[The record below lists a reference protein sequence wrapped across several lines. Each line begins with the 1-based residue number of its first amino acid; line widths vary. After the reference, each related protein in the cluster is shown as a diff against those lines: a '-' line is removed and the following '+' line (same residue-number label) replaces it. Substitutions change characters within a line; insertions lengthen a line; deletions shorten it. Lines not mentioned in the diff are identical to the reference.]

1 MHKSQMMDVLMLFLE
16 IIFISMFRRS
26 PETHAV
32 SQSAEQRRPNPR
44 LADRRGQPRQKRLPQ
59 GQGWGETRRDRGRPA
74 PAPHRRHRRFR
85 YPLHR
90 VCKVPPTLHFPHLHQ
105 RGTVIILPL
114 FDKSAPKMEVDRS
127 LVSQSSL
134 SVLSVFTAIFPTP
147 YTPVIYSHLPS
158 PC

>member
-85 YPLHR
+85 YPLYR
-90 VCKVPPTLHFPHLHQ
+90 MFKIPTQLQFPLELYGRGINLLQ
-105 RGTVIILPL
+105 RH
-114 FDKSAPKMEVDRS
+114 K
-127 LVSQSSL
+127 
-134 SVLSVFTAIFPTP
+134 PTKC
-147 YTPVIYSHLPS
+147 L
-158 PC
+158 CR

>member
-44 LADRRGQPRQKRLPQ
+44 LADRRGQPWQKRLPQ
-59 GQGWGETRRDRGRPA
+59 RQGWGETRRDRGRPP

-85 YPLHR
+85 YSLHLLR
-90 VCKVPPTLHFPHLHQ
+90 EISVSRRFQHEYFWRFVKEF
-105 RGTVIILPL
+105 L
-114 FDKSAPKMEVDRS
+114 F
-127 LVSQSSL
+127 
-134 SVLSVFTAIFPTP
+134 
-147 YTPVIYSHLPS
+147 
-158 PC
+158 